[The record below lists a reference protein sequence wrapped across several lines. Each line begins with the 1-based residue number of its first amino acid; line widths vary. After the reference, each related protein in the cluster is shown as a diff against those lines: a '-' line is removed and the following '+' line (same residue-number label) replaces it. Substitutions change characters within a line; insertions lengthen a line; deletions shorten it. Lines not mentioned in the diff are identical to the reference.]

1 MAEPVYEWFQQG
13 MSLLRSGDAH
23 AAATVLERALAA
35 EPDKASVREALARA
49 YYASDRFD
57 DALEQFRV
65 VLEMSPVNDYAIFG
79 AGLCLGRLGRLD
91 EAVGHLKM
99 AAVMRPDNDDY
110 SAAVRRWEI
119 RRSYRADVRQR
130 MDAARQ
136 RREEL
141 RSAPE
146 ASEASAAEA
155 GDPVR
160 DEPDE
165 LGERPSGL
173 EAGGDTA

>member
-13 MSLLRSGDAH
+13 MALLRSGDSH
-23 AAATVLERALAA
+23 AAATVLERAVAA
-35 EPDKASVREALARA
+35 EPDKTSVREALARA
-49 YYASDRFD
+49 YYGAERFD
-57 DALEQFRV
+57 DALEQFLT

-79 AGLCLGRLGRLD
+79 TGLCLGRLGRLD

-110 SAAVRRWEI
+110 VSAVRRWET

-136 RREEL
+136 RRDQMREQSGEQE
-141 RSAPE
+141 P
-146 ASEASAAEA
+146 AEPDF
-155 GDPVR
+155 GPDPG
-160 DEPDE
+160 DE
-165 LGERPSGL
+165 LGER
-173 EAGGDTA
+173 AGGAD